1 MSMSQ
6 MDADI
11 KANWSQQTK
20 AHPKFEFAVITFW
33 YNQLLFLFL
42 CHVWSCVG
50 SHYFTEITLIREI
63 IFW

>member
-33 YNQLLFLFL
+33 YNQLLFHFYAMYGVVL
-42 CHVWSCVG
+42 VV
-50 SHYFTEITLIREI
+50 I
-63 IFW
+63 ILLKLHLPGK